1 MNLIHSSV
9 TTAVAA
15 SACTCCVAPL
25 TFVATVAVSYDVTCS
40 TSELTM
46 FETSRL
52 STPGNDVAAVDA
64 AAPQDHVTDPR
75 LSPSRGSPNPPVE
88 VESCTHMPGS
98 HNWPWLITNPANRCS
113 TLVSDSKTDSDYT
126 YASNEEQW
134 KIILSALPIVGLINV
149 TMDGSDARLV

>member
-25 TFVATVAVSYDVTCS
+25 TFVATVAVSCDVTCS

-75 LSPSRGSPNPPVE
+75 LSPSRGSPNPPFE
-88 VESCTHMPGS
+88 VESCT
-98 HNWPWLITNPANRCS
+98 WPWLITNPVNRCS

-126 YASNEEQW
+126 YISNEEQW
-134 KIILSALPIVGLINV
+134 KIILSALPILGLINV
-149 TMDGSDARLV
+149 TMDCSDAILV